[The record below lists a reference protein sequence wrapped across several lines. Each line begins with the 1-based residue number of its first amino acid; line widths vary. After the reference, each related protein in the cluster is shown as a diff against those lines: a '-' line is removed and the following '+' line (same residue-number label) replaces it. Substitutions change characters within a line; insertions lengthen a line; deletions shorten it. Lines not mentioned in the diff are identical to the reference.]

1 MKRVISIKIPPT
13 GKEKSDL
20 KGVELNSA
28 PIEDDDGNP
37 IGGIIY
43 RAEERGRSILI
54 QEVQI
59 DNDGGE
65 EVVRA
70 WAYHNRPAEIEFDPA
85 DDEEDDEGEGF
96 ELFAPL
102 AFGEGEDLYE

>member
-13 GKEKSDL
+13 GKEKTDL
-20 KGVELNSA
+20 RGVEMTSA
-28 PIEDDDGNP
+28 PVEDKDGA
-37 IGGIIY
+37 IVGGIIY

-59 DNDGGE
+59 DEDGGE
-65 EVVRA
+65 EILRA
-70 WAYHNRPAEIEFDPA
+70 FAYHNRPVEIEFDPA

-102 AFGEGEDLYE
+102 SFGDGEDLYE